1 MRSLSYGSFKGKTPM
16 EVVCEHLEKTPIWDQ
31 VLEDYNLDNERIQV
45 SNYQQ
50 DLALRKLKRCL

>member
-1 MRSLSYGSFKGKTPM
+1 M

-31 VLEDYNLDNERIQV
+31 VLEDYSLDNERIQV

-50 DLALRKLKRCL
+50 DLALRKLK